1 MGYARPQPFQ
11 IAPFDEL
18 IVKLRESG
26 LDGHADALSEL
37 KGQAWTTSSEMIGE
51 LGRAVLRLRK
61 QPELPAEVS
70 KLIGRCMSEV
80 RKVWPHIHPS

>member
-1 MGYARPQPFQ
+1 MASAFQ

-26 LDGHADALSEL
+26 FVGHADALSEL
-37 KGQAWTTSSEMIGE
+37 KGSAWTTSSEMIGE

-61 QPELPAEVS
+61 QPKLPAEVS
-70 KLIGRCMSEV
+70 RLVGRCMSEV
-80 RKVWPHIHPS
+80 RKVWPQLRPS